1 MRVLM
6 RVLLVLFSATVGFV
20 VAFNV
25 MGTIPWAV
33 AGLVSGS
40 VIALLALI
48 FEENVR
54 KAPLRIVLGGA
65 IGLIISLIIA
75 NLLTYPFLKD
85 IIDHNIVALS
95 IYIVLN
101 IFLGYMGLSV
111 GMKKGDEFTPEYF
124 QRLFSGNL
132 HPRSGIDKVV
142 DTSVIIDGRIA
153 DVCETGFIEGTLLI
167 PQFVLRELHYIA
179 DSPDPVRRARGRRGL
194 DVLKRLQNQPYVEV
208 TIVDKDYPRIKG
220 VDAKL
225 VELAKELRCK
235 IITNDANLYK
245 IAELQ
250 GVKVL
255 NINELAS
262 SLKPIVLPGE
272 VMNICVL
279 KEGKEEGQGVGYLED
294 GTMVVIDNARKYIG
308 QKLDV
313 TVTSVLQTPGGRM
326 IFSKPKEEAGGQV
339 CR

>member
-1 MRVLM
+1 MWILM
-6 RVLLVLFSATVGFV
+6 KGLLILFSAAVGFG
-20 VAFNV
+20 VALNV
-25 MGTIPWAV
+25 MGSLLW
-33 AGLVSGS
+33 GLSGLIS
-40 VIALLALI
+40 GVLIALLALM

-54 KAPLRIVLGGA
+54 KTPLRIVLGGA
-65 IGLIISLIIA
+65 MGLIISLVIA

-85 IIDHNIVALS
+85 VMDRHILS
-95 IYIVLN
+95 LAVYVVTN
-101 IFLGYMGLSV
+101 VFFGYTGLSV
-111 GMKKGDEFTPEYF
+111 GMKKGEEFTPEYF
-124 QRLFSGNL
+124 HRLFSSSFRNI
-132 HPRSGIDKVV
+132 SGIDKVV

-153 DVCETGFIEGTLLI
+153 DVCETGFIEGTLII

-179 DSPDPVRRARGRRGL
+179 DSPDPVRRTRGRRGL
-194 DVLKRLQNQPYVEV
+194 DILKRLQNQPYVDV
-208 TIVDKDYPRIKG
+208 KIVDKDYPKIKG

-225 VELAKELRCK
+225 VELAKELKCK

-294 GTMVVIDNARKYIG
+294 GTMVVIDNAKQYIG

-326 IFSKPKEEAGGQV
+326 IFSKPKQEASGQAY
-339 CR
+339 R

>member
-1 MRVLM
+1 MRILM
-6 RVLLVLFSATVGFV
+6 RILLVLFSATVGFV
-20 VAFNV
+20 VALNV
-25 MGTIPWAV
+25 MGNIFWALS
-33 AGLVSGS
+33 GLASG
-40 VIALLALI
+40 VIIALLALI

-54 KAPLRIVLGGA
+54 RAPLRIVLGGA

-85 IIDHNIVALS
+85 IIDNNLAALS
-95 IYIVLN
+95 IYVLLN
-101 IFLGYMGLSV
+101 IFLGYTGLSV

-124 QRLFSGNL
+124 HRFFSGSL
-132 HPRSGIDKVV
+132 HASNGIDKVV

-153 DVCETGFIEGTLLI
+153 DICETGFIEGTLII

-179 DSPDPVRRARGRRGL
+179 DSSDPVRRVRGRRGL
-194 DVLKRLQNQPYVEV
+194 DVLKRLQSQPFVDV
-208 TIVDKDYPRIKG
+208 RILDKDYPRIKG

-225 VELAKELRCK
+225 VELAKERKCK

-279 KEGKEEGQGVGYLED
+279 KEGKEEGQGIGYLED

-326 IFSKPKEEAGGQV
+326 IFSRPKGETSDQAY
-339 CR
+339 R